1 MILKI
6 ILYNTQY
13 FFLFLWESEKMKSY
27 KRVTIELRDIRD
39 DRILTR
45 FPTLCRTLLLHVH
58 TMWNRIAPICPHSNE
73 PLIDVCTQQRR
84 NQDLSVKF
92 ISRWLD
98 QRPRGVLTSKR
109 WLKIDIANCAKKRAD
124 GSKFQ
129 FWVWNELKIYAI
141 KKSCVSSRR
150 RQPPWTWRKFSRNE
164 RERAAMWSWIER
176 PCMRERRAKKGKLK
190 KQFQFHFFFT
200 GEIRLEQ
207 PSDAMNLRK
216 WHADMKIMNWQL
228 CNRCFRGRKRKTFY
242 FLLSY
247 DSDIESLP

>member
-13 FFLFLWESEKMKSY
+13 FFSFLVREREKMKSY

-109 WLKIDIANCAKKRAD
+109 WLKIDFANCAKKRAD

-141 KKSCVSSRR
+141 KKVVWARGADNHREHEENSLGTKESEQRCEVELNDLA
-150 RQPPWTWRKFSRNE
+150 WE
-164 RERAAMWSWIER
+164 REKSEKRETEKTISISFLLHWRDPSRAAI
-176 PCMRERRAKKGKLK
+176 RRDELK
-190 KQFQFHFFFT
+190 EMACRH
-200 GEIRLEQ
+200 ENHELAIVQ
-207 PSDAMNLRK
+207 PL
-216 WHADMKIMNWQL
+216 
-228 CNRCFRGRKRKTFY
+228 F
-242 FLLSY
+242 
-247 DSDIESLP
+247 